1 MRQLNRDLK
10 EYAVS
15 YLKTEGTR
23 QKKEQAQRLW
33 GTDMLGISEGERK
46 RVVSMQKV
54 AREHLEDEVRD
65 RSEWRGPC
73 EPS

>member
-23 QKKEQAQRLW
+23 QKKEQARRLW

-65 RSEWRGPC
+65 ESEWRGPC
-73 EPS
+73 KPL